1 MCMEFVFSKSNLL
14 ENIFIPGNPG
24 DPGVP
29 GNPGDPE

>member
-14 ENIFIPGNPG
+14 ENIFIPG
-24 DPGVP
+24 VP